1 LSYVENNNFEEADA
15 EYIFGIYDE
24 QNILIRNFE
33 GKAFVPAHRPFAVFM
48 GNIDV
53 GERAPGRIIF
63 QFKNIAWHKNLYSND
78 NLSVKEISKERDSE
92 GAPRISAYLYNQGGT
107 NVNNV
112 VSVAVLYSSSGDAIG
127 ALKVPVGSIAKGE
140 SKNVFF
146 SWPYALSSS
155 IDKIDI
161 LKWVEPSI

>member
-1 LSYVENNNFEEADA
+1 MSD
-15 EYIFGIYDE
+15 IFFSRTG
-24 QNILIRNFE
+24 LL
-33 GKAFVPAHRPFAVFM
+33 P
-48 GNIDV
+48 
-53 GERAPGRIIF
+53 
-63 QFKNIAWHKNLYSND
+63 
-78 NLSVKEISKERDSE
+78 
-92 GAPRISAYLYNQGGT
+92 
-107 NVNNV
+107 
-112 VSVAVLYSSSGDAIG
+112 SVAVLYSSSGDAIG